1 MYTLTAAQADEG
13 EGTKNLKLQN
23 VKGQG
28 GVRACV
34 RAISKNT
41 CPFHLWRFLARGA
54 GWIWNDLG
62 SSDVTYGSLVWCRCE
77 PLFLCRP
84 VLWVASS

>member
-28 GVRACV
+28 GVRTCV
-34 RAISKNT
+34 RGCGRAMSKNT
-41 CPFHLWRFLARGA
+41 CRFRLWQFFAGVRGEFRT
-54 GWIWNDLG
+54 ISVVVSN
-62 SSDVTYGSLVWCRCE
+62 
-77 PLFLCRP
+77 
-84 VLWVASS
+84 VAP